1 MENTKVKQ
9 ESKKKDININK
20 IIKDT
25 AKQTAKETIEEFKN
39 SRMIKREMSYYR
51 KVELLLYSYNNL
63 KDAIKQKDE
72 DIEHI
77 KTHGLPEKS
86 KSIVIYQTG
95 GGNISGEDRYL
106 QLIEKYGVEKLETER
121 DLARIKNAINKIKKD
136 KYFDIIQYKYLNE
149 EEKRASTDELLAEIL
164 KKDRTTIGRNRS
176 RLMNKLITIIFPE
189 SIRDLI

>member
-1 MENTKVKQ
+1 MGKTEGKPK
-9 ESKKKDININK
+9 EININK

-39 SRMIKREMSYYR
+39 SRMIKREISYYR
-51 KVELLLYSYNNL
+51 KIELLLYNYNNL
-63 KDAIKQKDE
+63 KEAIKQKDE

-77 KTHGLPEKS
+77 KIHGLPQKS

-95 GGNISGEDRYL
+95 GGSISGEDRYL
-106 QLIEKYGVEKLETER
+106 QLIEKYGIEKLETER
-121 DLARIKNAINKIKKD
+121 DLARIRNAINKIKED

-149 EEKRASTDELLAEIL
+149 EAKRVATDEALAEIL
-164 KKDRTTIGRNRS
+164 KKDRTTICRNRS
-176 RLMNKLITIIFPE
+176 RLMNKLITILFPE

>member
-1 MENTKVKQ
+1 MENTKVKT
-9 ESKKKDININK
+9 EAKKKDININK

-39 SRMIKREMSYYR
+39 SRMIKREISYYR
-51 KVELLLYSYNNL
+51 KIELLLYNYNNL
-63 KDAIKQKDE
+63 KEAIKQKDE

-77 KTHGLPEKS
+77 KIHGLPQKS

-95 GGNISGEDRYL
+95 GGSISGEDRYL

-121 DLARIKNAINKIKKD
+121 DLARIRNAINKIKKD

-149 EEKRASTDELLAEIL
+149 EATRI
-164 KKDRTTIGRNRS
+164 S
-176 RLMNKLITIIFPE
+176 RDIKE
-189 SIRDLI
+189 R